1 MPDSGRNNIPEQ
13 TVSADYMP
21 STRDIIRLPEFVDMR
36 SSVSEIRREHSE
48 RFVKPIRIQNPLRS
62 RPVTSYSQKTTH

>member
-1 MPDSGRNNIPEQ
+1 MPGSGRNNIPEQ
-13 TVSADYMP
+13 TVRADYVP

-48 RFVKPIRIQNPLRS
+48 
-62 RPVTSYSQKTTH
+62 